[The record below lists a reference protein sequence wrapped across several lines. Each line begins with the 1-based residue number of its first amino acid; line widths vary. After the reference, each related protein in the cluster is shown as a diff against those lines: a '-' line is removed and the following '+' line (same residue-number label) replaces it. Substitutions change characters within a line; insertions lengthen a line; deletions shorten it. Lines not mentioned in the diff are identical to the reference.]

1 MHGTP
6 ALAIAFGFC
15 ALSACGGG
23 MGGDMNGGSGD
34 TSGNA
39 LVAGTVVARDGSTSN
54 LAGMVV
60 SCPETGAMA
69 MTDAMGSF
77 DLAAPAGRPFSV
89 EVSDPLG
96 PQAGPMDGD
105 CPEPGDDSQDATDIS
120 GSTVRVSETLGAGEV
135 FDLEIVVA
143 GGAIVQAWAGDDTA
157 GPATGE
163 AVLVGDGVMGEFEVA
178 GGGMCTYAEI
188 EVDGFAGAQVLTVA
202 LVDAQGQSAFLAT
215 LPVGADGQGHV
226 SVHDCMSA
234 LPFGADSFEDLAGY
248 GIEVRDESGAVVLT
262 GAVPFV
268 GAGHHAGSGMMSG
281 GTNGGGMMGGGTSGG
296 GMMGGGG
303 PMNHG

>member
-1 MHGTP
+1 M
-6 ALAIAFGFC
+6 
-15 ALSACGGG
+15 GGG
-23 MGGDMNGGSGD
+23 ASAPTGD
-34 TSGNA
+34 A
-39 LVAGTVVARDGSTSN
+39 LVAGTVVARDGSVSN
-54 LAGMVV
+54 LAGLVV
-60 SCPETGAMA
+60 TCPETGDMS

-77 DLAAPAGRPFSV
+77 DLAAPTGRPFTV
-89 EVSDPLG
+89 EVSDPLA
-96 PQAGPMDGD
+96 PPAAPSDGN
-105 CPEPGDDSQDATDIS
+105 CPEAYDDSQDSTDIS
-120 GSTVRVSETLGAGEV
+120 GSTVRVSETLDAGEV
-135 FDLEIVVA
+135 FDLEIVVSN
-143 GGAIVQAWAGDDTA
+143 GAVVQASTGDETA
-157 GPATGE
+157 GPVTGE
-163 AVLVGDGVMGEFEVA
+163 AILSGDGVMGEFEVA